1 MDNLERDEQA
11 DLFAELGIAVAEGNV
26 EVGKVYPIFGMI
38 TRIDE
43 VEQEAN
49 NVTVEINHNIL
60 ARMNL
65 KSEDRLNLLKEKAF
79 ETGIFVAKVLE
90 IEPQIKVDCQA
101 VIFGRTQAFNA

>member
-1 MDNLERDEQA
+1 MDNLEREQQ
-11 DLFAELGIAVAEGNV
+11 DNLFAELGIAVEEGQI

-43 VEQEAN
+43 ESQN
-49 NVTVEINHNIL
+49 DSKITVEINHNIV
-60 ARMNL
+60 AIMNL
-65 KSEDRLNLLKEKAF
+65 KTEDRLNILKEKAF

-90 IEPQIKVDCQA
+90 LEPKIQVDCQA